1 MASEMYVDTI
11 AASDGTS
18 PATLTKQS
26 AAKCFLQFDQS
37 DNGVDGSLNVSSV
50 TDNGVGDIT
59 NNFTNSF
66 SASNYANSGFGGFDN
81 VAQTV
86 WVGGASSVAIGTWK
100 ATGSLRSH
108 ATYTNNTKN
117 SDVNDFSLVH
127 FGDLA

>member
-59 NNFTNSF
+59 NNFSSSF
-66 SASNYANSGFGGFDN
+66 VFSGVFKFILSFFKI
-81 VAQTV
+81 VP
-86 WVGGASSVAIGTWK
+86 
-100 ATGSLRSH
+100 LRSPCVFLFL
-108 ATYTNNTKN
+108 YC
-117 SDVNDFSLVH
+117 FSR
-127 FGDLA
+127 FDS

>member
-59 NNFTNSF
+59 NNFSSSF
-66 SASNYANSGFGGFDN
+66 ANDNYASSGFGGFDN
-81 VAQTV
+81 NAQTI
-86 WVGGASSVAIGTWK
+86 WVGGPASVAIGTWK
-100 ATGSLRSH
+100 TSGLLRSQ
-108 ATYTNNTKN
+108 ATYANNTKN